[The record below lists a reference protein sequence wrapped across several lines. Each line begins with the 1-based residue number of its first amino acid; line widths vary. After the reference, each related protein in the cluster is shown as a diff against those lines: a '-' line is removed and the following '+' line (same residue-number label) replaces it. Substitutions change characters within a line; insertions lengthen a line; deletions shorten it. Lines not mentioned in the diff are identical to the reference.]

1 MNTEAYLRIITGKH
15 VACPVSIAANSDA
28 PPTVSG
34 EGPYHTTPSG
44 KTRVH
49 SPSAYRWP
57 TVYHASTLLISVG
70 QKWLDRMQLDEV
82 IIDGSPTIR
91 ACGLVRHVNGYAL
104 TPSYVSTRSC
114 ILVARQGRFFHA
126 PRADALSKIIDAEAQ
141 TAIAAAVAGWAVQ
154 DAAKIAAKIEREQ
167 LASVWVGIDHSISAG
182 NCRAGT
188 EYMAAVMRRKLRAVG
203 DIGAVRADVLLLAR
217 DDRFTRR
224 AIAAAMA
231 A

>member
-1 MNTEAYLRIITGKH
+1 MNKLIRIIADAH
-15 VACPVSIAANSDA
+15 RSCPVRVIPDSDSA
-28 PPTVSG
+28 PEVSG
-34 EGPYHTTPSG
+34 YYCRKSRWSFTP
-44 KTRVH
+44 
-49 SPSAYRWP
+49 
-57 TVYHASTLLISVG
+57 STLLLSVG
-70 QKWLDRMQLDEV
+70 QKWLDKMQLDQ
-82 IIDGSPTIR
+82 IMIDGTPTIR
-91 ACGLVRHVNGYAL
+91 ACGLVRRVNGYML
-104 TPSYVSTRSC
+104 TPAHVDTRRC
-114 ILVARQGRFFHA
+114 ILVARHCRFFHA
-126 PRADALSKIIDAEAQ
+126 PRTHAMRVLTDAEAQ
-141 TAIAAAVAGWAVQ
+141 AAIAAAVAGWAAQ

-231 A
+231 T